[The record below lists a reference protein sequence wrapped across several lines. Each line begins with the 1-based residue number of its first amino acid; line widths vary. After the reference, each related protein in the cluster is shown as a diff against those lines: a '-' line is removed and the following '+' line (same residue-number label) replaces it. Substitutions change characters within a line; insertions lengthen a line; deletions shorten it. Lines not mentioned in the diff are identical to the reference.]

1 MLSARQHPI
10 KQINLVLRMTVFLHA
25 AFTRF
30 CDNPAKPCALAVI
43 KGFRRPFETRLL
55 RFRVK

>member
-10 KQINLVLRMTVFLHA
+10 KQINLVLRMTVFLQE

-30 CDNPAKPCALAVI
+30 CDNPAKPCALPVI
-43 KGFRRPFETRLL
+43 KGFQTTF
-55 RFRVK
+55 